1 MKLYIASDHGGFRV
15 KEKLK
20 RYLEKKGYTVID
32 VGPSSLDMKDDYPDY
47 AIPLGRKVVKSRAMG
62 IIACRNGQGI
72 AIAANKV
79 KGVRAVTGFSVK
91 EVKTTRKDD
100 NANVL
105 SIPSDYVNWNQITK
119 MVNAFLKTPFSGAVR
134 HRRRLRKVARY
145 ENES

>member
-1 MKLYIASDHGGFRV
+1 MKLYIASDHGGFKV
-15 KEKLK
+15 KEKLQV
-20 RYLEKKGYTVID
+20 YLEKKGHTVED

-47 AIPLGRKVVKSRAMG
+47 AIPLGEKVVRSRAMG

-105 SIPSDYVNWNQITK
+105 SIPSDYMSWPVIVK
-119 MVNAFLKTPFSGAVR
+119 MVNAFISTPFSGKLR
-134 HRRRLRKVARY
+134 HKRRLRKVARY
-145 ENES
+145 ERGR